1 MVKDYCQTD
10 TLTNQILMCIT
21 VLLTTKT
28 LSNGHLYFKGKGEE
42 SFSPKFNYKGFQY
55 VEVNSSE
62 PIELLQNSVK
72 GYFMHSDVPAIGK
85 ITSSNPTLNK
95 MWAATNRSYLSNLFG
110 YPTDCPQRE
119 KMAGQAMPILPV
131 KQDFIILM
139 ALQFTRNGSPITA
152 TNNSPMAYFH
162 QLFRQVAGVMNGAM
176 DRLDKY
182 NRHYSLEYLFVLW
195 R

>member
-1 MVKDYCQTD
+1 LPDGHVDQSNIDVHYRPTDDKDPFQTD
-10 TLTNQILMCIT
+10 IFIL
-21 VLLTTKT
+21 
-28 LSNGHLYFKGKGEE
+28 SGKGEE